1 MDFMN
6 QDYEIMTGQFTERF
20 AGYRGIVLSREG
32 GLTVLTVGNRFG
44 RIMLKDDVSSPK
56 TGYGARFQTH

>member
-1 MDFMN
+1 
-6 QDYEIMTGQFTERF
+6 MTGQFTERF

>member
-6 QDYEIMTGQFTERF
+6 QDYEIMTVQVQSVSLVIAVLFGRER
-20 AGYRGIVLSREG
+20 